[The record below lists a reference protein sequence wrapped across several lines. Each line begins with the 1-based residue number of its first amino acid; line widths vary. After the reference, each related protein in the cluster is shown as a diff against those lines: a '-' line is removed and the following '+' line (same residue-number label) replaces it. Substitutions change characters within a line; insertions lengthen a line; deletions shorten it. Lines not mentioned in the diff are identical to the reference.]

1 MRQSSRTVP
10 ALCGGGPFLLGLM
23 LLLFGAMSCSQ
34 QEALLEPDPEPV
46 APVEPLE
53 AGESGVPST
62 PADPEE
68 APQIFEGDPFATLE
82 DSEESQDPGGPQEAE
97 MLEEAAEEL
106 GQDPA
111 DSSAANLDPDGD
123 GMVFSGDP
131 FGDSEGEA
139 VSTNPNHQIT
149 RESLWE
155 GEGPKSRLVELEAAP
170 EVAYDEEIIQQVSEL
185 NLARLRARY
194 LAEVL
199 SDDAKVIVP
208 PGVRTFGEVLPVDF
222 KIRNPLGDP
231 VQLLPAPEGFLLE
244 LDWTVE
250 RWLPLNGHDRV
261 QRHRYFR
268 LSQGFY
274 LEADQEFY
282 EYAELPLEVEGDQ
295 GALWVVEVDAR
306 LRCNGAGFE
315 NRLLPVHEIEFQGA
329 RFLVLPA
336 GWEQFQDRPLEHLER
351 VLAMTSDQV
360 DRHVLVCVALLKGDD
375 RYRGLEMLLDG
386 LREAPNDRRALS
398 ITQSLQ
404 WLTGMKLG
412 SLPGDWLRWAE
423 QRKMAATR

>member
-1 MRQSSRTVP
+1 MHQTSRTVP
-10 ALCGGGPFLLGLM
+10 AICGSGPFLLV
-23 LLLFGAMSCSQ
+23 LLLLGATACSQ
-34 QEALLEPDPEPV
+34 TEGWVEEDPVLEPEPIV
-46 APVEPLE
+46 V
-53 AGESGVPST
+53 
-62 PADPEE
+62 PEE
-68 APQIFEGDPFATLE
+68 EVAVPGIDQEPAVPEVEEPQHFEGDPFEAAAAETEAESQAATEAEVDRELE
-82 DSEESQDPGGPQEAE
+82 DGVDP
-97 MLEEAAEEL
+97 
-106 GQDPA
+106 
-111 DSSAANLDPDGD
+111 LDPDGD

-131 FGDSEGEA
+131 FGDAEPQVGSA
-139 VSTNPNHQIT
+139 NPNHQIT
-149 RESLWE
+149 RESLWV
-155 GEGPKSRLVELEAAP
+155 GDGPKSRLVELEAAP
-170 EVAYDEEIIQQVSEL
+170 EIAYDEEIIQQVSEL

-199 SDDAKVIVP
+199 SDDAKVLVP
-208 PGVRTFGEVLPVDF
+208 PGIRTFGEVLPVDF

-268 LSQGFY
+268 LAQGFY

-295 GALWVVEVDAR
+295 GALWIVEVDAR

-315 NRLLPVHEIEFQGA
+315 DRLLPVHEIEFQAA
-329 RFLVLPA
+329 RFLVLPK
-336 GWEQFQDRPLEHLER
+336 GWKQFQNRPLDHLER
-351 VLAMTSDQV
+351 ILTMESEQV

-375 RYRGLEMLLDG
+375 RYRGLEMLLEG
-386 LREAPNDRRALS
+386 LRNAPNDRRSLS

>member
-1 MRQSSRTVP
+1 MRQTSRTVP
-10 ALCGGGPFLLGLM
+10 ANCGGGPFLLGL
-23 LLLFGAMSCSQ
+23 LLLFGVVSCSQ
-34 QEALLEPDPEPV
+34 QEGILEPDPVAPPEPV
-46 APVEPLE
+46 ELEQEQEPEGVPAPEGETPVDPE
-53 AGESGVPST
+53 AGETEESDSGQV
-62 PADPEE
+62 
-68 APQIFEGDPFATLE
+68 FEGDPFAV
-82 DSEESQDPGGPQEAE
+82 
-97 MLEEAAEEL
+97 LEE
-106 GQDPA
+106 DPA
-111 DSSAANLDPDGD
+111 DSSVTDLDPDGD

-131 FGDSEGEA
+131 FGDTEPEA
-139 VSTNPNHQIT
+139 INRNPNHQIT

-155 GEGPKSRLVELEAAP
+155 GEGPKSRMVELEAAP
-170 EVAYDEEIIQQVSEL
+170 EAVYDEEIIQQVSEL

-199 SDDAKVIVP
+199 GDDAKVLVP
-208 PGVRTFGEVLPVDF
+208 PGIRTFGEVLPVDF

-295 GALWVVEVDAR
+295 GALWVVQVDAR

-315 NRLLPVHEIEFQGA
+315 DRLLPVHEIEFQAA
-329 RFLVLPA
+329 RFLVLPG
-336 GWEQFQDRPLEHLER
+336 GWEQFQDQPLKHLER
-351 VLAMTSDQV
+351 VLAMPSEQV
-360 DRHVLVCVALLKGDD
+360 DRHVLVCVALLEGDD